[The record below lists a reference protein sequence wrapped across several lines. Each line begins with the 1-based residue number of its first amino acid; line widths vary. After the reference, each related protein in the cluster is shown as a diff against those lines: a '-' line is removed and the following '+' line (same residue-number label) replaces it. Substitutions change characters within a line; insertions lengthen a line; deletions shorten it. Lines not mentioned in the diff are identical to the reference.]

1 MNNQSYIPRLQPKA
15 APMMVGAVLVGAGC
29 LMGIAGMIVGGH
41 AVLAGTRRWFL
52 SMAEQPMQDMRPNWA
67 AQSQIG
73 TKAGMRA
80 MRGNGTPAHS
90 GHL

>member
-1 MNNQSYIPRLQPKA
+1 MNNQSYIPRFQLKA
-15 APMMVGAVLVGAGC
+15 APMMVGAVLVGAGS

-41 AVLAGTRRWFL
+41 AVLSGCRRWFL
-52 SMAEQPMQDMRPNWA
+52 SMAEEPMHDMRPNWA
-67 AQSQIG
+67 QTQVA

-80 MRGNGTPAHS
+80 MHGNGTPAHS